1 MDNNFVIANL
11 EILGDLSIKFAE
23 VGKTCGSHPHDEML
37 IGHVNPLNLIP
48 ILSNSIDK
56 CTVCEIFELIIDVT
70 LPCNS
75 FFVDWDVSTGRT
87 LKLIGV
93 GENTLSNEAARHC
106 GKFFLTISEGLFC
119 LIEAV
124 NLRGQVLVLDDRIT
138 FSQFVSCEI
147 VALELRER
155 S

>member
-1 MDNNFVIANL
+1 M
-11 EILGDLSIKFAE
+11 
-23 VGKTCGSHPHDEML
+23 
-37 IGHVNPLNLIP
+37 IP

-106 GKFFLTISEGLFC
+106 GKFFLAISEVLIC